1 MLKNYSKL
9 LLVALMLV
17 TFFFNACV
25 DSQEKSKDIQSVLSE
40 LRVYGTTPDFL
51 GITDSQTELT
61 SKDLHGKL
69 WLISFFFASCGDIC
83 PKMNAVKSKI
93 IANNKS
99 DSLRFLSVT
108 VDPETDTPE
117 FLSKHRREMKFSDN
131 RWLFLRMKNDSI
143 LQQFMNGLLV
153 GYSENPENHSA
164 RIILIDSKSK
174 IRGYFDAL
182 DTKHVDSLESILRN
196 LQ

>member
-164 RIILIDSKSK
+164 RIILIDSKFQ

>member
-9 LLVALMLV
+9 LLVALILV

-25 DSQEKSKDIQSVLSE
+25 DSQEKSKDIESVLSE

-51 GITDSQTELT
+51 GITESQTELT

-99 DSLRFLSVT
+99 DSLRFLSIT

-117 FLSKHRREMKFSDN
+117 YLSKHRREMKYSDN
-131 RWLFLRMKNDSI
+131 RWLFLRMKDDSI
-143 LQQFMNGLLV
+143 LQHFMNGLLV
-153 GYSENPENHSA
+153 GYSEIPENHSA

-182 DTKHVDSLESILRN
+182 DTKHVDSLESILRK

>member
-17 TFFFNACV
+17 MFFFNACV

-51 GITDSQTELT
+51 GLTDSQTELT

-69 WLISFFFASCGDIC
+69 WLVSFFFASCGDIC

-164 RIILIDSKSK
+164 RIILIDSKSQ

>member
-1 MLKNYSKL
+1 MFKNNSKPL
-9 LLVALMLV
+9 FVALIMIS
-17 TFFFNACV
+17 FFLNACV
-25 DSQEKSKDIQSVLSE
+25 DSQEQPKDTQSILNK
-40 LRVYGTTPDFL
+40 LRVYGISPDFS
-51 GITDSQTELT
+51 GITDTQTKLT
-61 SKDLHGKL
+61 SKDLHGKV

-93 IANNKS
+93 IANHTS

-117 FLSKHRREMKFSDN
+117 FLSKHRREMKYSDN
-131 RWLFLRMKNDSI
+131 RWLFLRMKSDSI

-164 RIILIDSKSK
+164 RIILIDSKSQ

-182 DTKHVDSLESILRN
+182 DTKHVDSLESILRK

>member
-9 LLVALMLV
+9 LLVALILV

-25 DSQEKSKDIQSVLSE
+25 DSQEKSKDIESVLSE

-153 GYSENPENHSA
+153 GYSGNPENHSA

-182 DTKHVDSLESILRN
+182 DTKHVDSLESILRK

>member
-1 MLKNYSKL
+1 M
-9 LLVALMLV
+9 
-17 TFFFNACV
+17 FFFNACV

-51 GITDSQTELT
+51 GITDSKTELT

-164 RIILIDSKSK
+164 RIILIDSKFQ

>member
-1 MLKNYSKL
+1 
-9 LLVALMLV
+9 VALMLV

-40 LRVYGTTPDFL
+40 LRIYGTTPDFS
-51 GITDSQTELT
+51 GITDTQTELT
-61 SKDLHGKL
+61 SKDLHGKV

-93 IANNKS
+93 VANHTS

-117 FLSKHRREMKFSDN
+117 FLSKHRREMKYSDN

-164 RIILIDSKSK
+164 RIILIDSKSQ

-182 DTKHVDSLESILRN
+182 DTKHVDSLESILRK

>member
-1 MLKNYSKL
+1 MLKNYSKQ

-164 RIILIDSKSK
+164 RIILIDSKSQ

>member
-1 MLKNYSKL
+1 MFKNNSKL
-9 LLVALMLV
+9 LLVALIMIS
-17 TFFFNACV
+17 FFFNACV

-108 VDPETDTPE
+108 VDTETDTPE

-164 RIILIDSKSK
+164 RIILIDSKSQ

>member
-17 TFFFNACV
+17 MFFFNACV
-25 DSQEKSKDIQSVLSE
+25 DSQEKSKDIQSVLNE

-164 RIILIDSKSK
+164 RIILIDSKSQ

-182 DTKHVDSLESILRN
+182 DKKHVDSLEYILRN

>member
-9 LLVALMLV
+9 LLVALILV

-25 DSQEKSKDIQSVLSE
+25 DSQEKSKDIESVLSE

-51 GITDSQTELT
+51 GITESQTELT

-93 IANNKS
+93 IANHTS

-117 FLSKHRREMKFSDN
+117 FLSKHRREMKYSDN
-131 RWLFLRMKNDSI
+131 RWLFLRMKDDSI
-143 LQQFMNGLLV
+143 LQHFMNGLLV
-153 GYSENPENHSA
+153 GYSEIPENHSA
-164 RIILIDSKSK
+164 RIILIDSKSQ

-182 DTKHVDSLESILRN
+182 DTKHVDSLESILRK

>member
-1 MLKNYSKL
+1 MFKNYSKL
-9 LLVALMLV
+9 LFMALMLV
-17 TFFFNACV
+17 SFFLNACV
-25 DSQEKSKDIQSVLSE
+25 DSQEKPKDIQSILSE
-40 LRVYGTTPDFL
+40 FRVYGTTPVFS

-61 SKDLHGKL
+61 SKDLPGKL

-93 IANNKS
+93 ISNNTS

-108 VDPETDTPE
+108 VDPEIDTPD
-117 FLSKHRREMKFSDN
+117 FLSKHRREMKFSDK
-131 RWLFLRMKNDSI
+131 RWQFIRMKNDSI

-164 RIILIDSKSK
+164 RIILIDSKSQ

-182 DTKHVDSLESILRN
+182 DKKQVDSLESILRK

>member
-9 LLVALMLV
+9 LLVALILV

-93 IANNKS
+93 IANHTS

-117 FLSKHRREMKFSDN
+117 YLSKHRREMKYSDN
-131 RWLFLRMKNDSI
+131 RWLFLRMKNDTI

-182 DTKHVDSLESILRN
+182 DTKHVDSLESILRK

>member
-9 LLVALMLV
+9 LLVALILV

-25 DSQEKSKDIQSVLSE
+25 DSQEKSKDIESVLSE

-51 GITDSQTELT
+51 GITESQTELT

-93 IANNKS
+93 IANHTS

-117 FLSKHRREMKFSDN
+117 FLSKHRREMKYSDN
-131 RWLFLRMKNDSI
+131 RWLFLRMKDDSI
-143 LQQFMNGLLV
+143 LQHFMNGLLV

-164 RIILIDSKSK
+164 RIILIDSKSQ

-182 DTKHVDSLESILRN
+182 DTKHVDSLESILRK